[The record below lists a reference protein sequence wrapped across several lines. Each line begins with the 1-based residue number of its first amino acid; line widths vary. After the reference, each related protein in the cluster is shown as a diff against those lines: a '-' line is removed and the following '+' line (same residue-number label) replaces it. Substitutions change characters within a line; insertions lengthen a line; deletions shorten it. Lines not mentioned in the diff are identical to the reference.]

1 MEKREIEE
9 KRQYLKPIYENVKSY
24 YKKAYTKETIERIFE
39 GGLCVCIRSLEI
51 KLYSY
56 DTLIIKA
63 YPNKEGGRWLYDI
76 YNASLISATTLRHIK
91 EFLYQFGLI
100 PGKNKPNK
108 KQVFENAQNVK
119 YYY

>member
-1 MEKREIEE
+1 MDRKEIEE
-9 KRQYLKPIYENVKSY
+9 KRQYLKPIHENVKSY
-24 YKKAYTKETIERIFE
+24 YKKAYIKETIERTYRE
-39 GGLCVCIRSLEI
+39 GLCVCIRSLDI

-56 DTLIIKA
+56 NTLIIKA

-76 YNASLISATTLRHIK
+76 YNANLISNTTLRHIK
-91 EFLYQFGLI
+91 EFLYQYGLTE
-100 PGKNKPNK
+100 GKNKPNK